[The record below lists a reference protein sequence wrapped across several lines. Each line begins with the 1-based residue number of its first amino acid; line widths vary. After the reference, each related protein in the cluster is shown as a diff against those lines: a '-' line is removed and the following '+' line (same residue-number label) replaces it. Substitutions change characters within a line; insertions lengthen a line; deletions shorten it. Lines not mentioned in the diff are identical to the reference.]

1 MKLTYFE
8 LDYERI
14 HYQKLR
20 GAAWEEFH
28 NRLVASWLYHDHAL
42 EGVVLKEGDLDRALR
57 GFPTRSWCETARHL
71 SLTRMRALI
80 YGLLEAGPQ
89 PVDPTL
95 DEYRRIH
102 TSLCDTNDP
111 TAGRYR
117 KRDTSPGVYN
127 LDVAP
132 ANSISYYLR
141 RSLEQ
146 MQVELENCHPVKAAA
161 IAHWEYMRV
170 FPFDGRSGVVG
181 RLMMNSM
188 LLSRGYPPAI
198 IHAHDR
204 HHYFSALQG
213 HRNDL
218 VPIIVEAMASTI
230 EAAKTF
236 TGADAL
242 HPQNTWASASHSEE
256 ANRAVGS

>member
-1 MKLTYFE
+1 MKLTYFD

-20 GAAWEEFH
+20 GVAWEEFH

-80 YGLLEAGPQ
+80 YELLESSSQ
-89 PVDPTL
+89 PVNPSL

-102 TSLCDTNDP
+102 TKLCDTNDP
-111 TAGRYR
+111 SAGRYR

-127 LDVAP
+127 LEVAP

-141 RSLEQ
+141 RFLEQ
-146 MQVELENCHPVKAAA
+146 MQTELENCHPVKAAA

-170 FPFDGRSGVVG
+170 FPFDGKSGVVG
-181 RLMMNSM
+181 RVMMNSM

-218 VPIIVEAMASTI
+218 IPIIVEAMTSTI
-230 EAAKTF
+230 EAAKAFAAHETDRPSR
-236 TGADAL
+236 TWTAPS
-242 HPQNTWASASHSEE
+242 HPE
-256 ANRAVGS
+256 AVKRAV